1 VDLLAVGGAAVSG
14 GIALLAEDPA
24 AAETG
29 FQINFF
35 WIITQAISF
44 LIFLA
49 ILYFAAF
56 RRIGGVL
63 EERRSRI
70 EQGLQDAEQARRD
83 RESAE
88 AERIA
93 TLQEARRE
101 ANDILARA
109 QKVAQDSR
117 DADIA
122 ATKAELERMR
132 ERAAADIEAEKQR
145 AIADLRGEVA
155 DLALRAAGR
164 VVGETLSTERE
175 RRLVADFLAETSG
188 PPSGGSGS

>member
-1 VDLLAVGGAAVSG
+1 MDLLSVGATVVGE
-14 GIALLAEDPA
+14 GIALLAEEGG
-24 AAETG
+24 AETG

-35 WIITQAISF
+35 WVITQALSF

-101 ANDILARA
+101 ANEILARA
-109 QKVAQDSR
+109 QKVAQETR

-122 ATKAELERMR
+122 ATKAELERLR
-132 ERAAADIEAEKQR
+132 ERAAADLDAEKQR
-145 AIADLRGEVA
+145 AIGDLRGEVA
-155 DLALRAAGR
+155 ELALRAAGR
-164 VVGETLSTERE
+164 VVGETLTAERE
-175 RRLVADFLAETSG
+175 RRLVADFLAETNDASRG
-188 PPSGGSGS
+188 GPSG

>member
-1 VDLLAVGGAAVSG
+1 MDLLSVGATVVGE
-14 GIALLAEDPA
+14 GIALLAEEGG
-24 AAETG
+24 AETG

-35 WIITQAISF
+35 WVITQALSF

-101 ANDILARA
+101 ANEILARA
-109 QKVAQDSR
+109 QKVAQETR

-132 ERAAADIEAEKQR
+132 ERAAADIDAEKQR

-155 DLALRAAGR
+155 ELALRAAGR
-164 VVGETLSTERE
+164 VVGETLTAERE
-175 RRLVADFLAETSG
+175 RRLVADFLAETNDSSRG
-188 PPSGGSGS
+188 GPSG

>member
-1 VDLLAVGGAAVSG
+1 MDLLSVGGAAVSG
-14 GIALLAEDPA
+14 SIALLVEEGV
-24 AAETG
+24 AETG

-35 WIITQAISF
+35 WVVTQALSF

-83 RESAE
+83 REQAE
-88 AERIA
+88 AERLA
-93 TLQEARRE
+93 TLQAARRE
-101 ANDILARA
+101 ANEILARA
-109 QKVAQDSR
+109 QKVAQETR

-122 ATKAELERMR
+122 ATKAELDRMR
-132 ERAAADIEAEKQR
+132 ERAAAEIDAEKQR
-145 AIADLRGEVA
+145 AIADLRTEVA

-164 VVGETLSTERE
+164 VVGETMSGERE
-175 RRLVADFLAETSG
+175 RRLVADFLAEANG
-188 PPSGGSGS
+188 PPSRRPNG

>member
-1 VDLLAVGGAAVSG
+1 VDLLSVGATVVGE
-14 GIALLAEDPA
+14 GIALLAEEGG
-24 AAETG
+24 AETG

-35 WIITQAISF
+35 WVITQALSF

-101 ANDILARA
+101 ANEILARA
-109 QKVAQDSR
+109 QKVAQETR

-122 ATKAELERMR
+122 ATKAELERLR
-132 ERAAADIEAEKQR
+132 ERAAADLDAEKQR
-145 AIADLRGEVA
+145 AIGDLRGEVA
-155 DLALRAAGR
+155 ELALRAAGR
-164 VVGETLSTERE
+164 VVGETLTAERE
-175 RRLVADFLAETSG
+175 RRLVADFLAETNDASRG
-188 PPSGGSGS
+188 GPSG

>member
-1 VDLLAVGGAAVSG
+1 VDLLSVGATVVGE
-14 GIALLAEDPA
+14 GIALLAEEGG
-24 AAETG
+24 AETG

-35 WIITQAISF
+35 WVITQALSF

-93 TLQEARRE
+93 TLQEARRG
-101 ANDILARA
+101 ANEILARA
-109 QKVAQDSR
+109 QKVAQETR

-122 ATKAELERMR
+122 ATKAELERLR
-132 ERAAADIEAEKQR
+132 ERAAADLDAEKQR
-145 AIADLRGEVA
+145 AIGDLRGEVA
-155 DLALRAAGR
+155 ELALRAAGR
-164 VVGETLSTERE
+164 VVGETLTAERE
-175 RRLVADFLAETSG
+175 RRLVADFLAETNDASRG
-188 PPSGGSGS
+188 GPSG

>member
-1 VDLLAVGGAAVSG
+1 VDLLAVGATAVSE
-14 GIALLAEDPA
+14 GIALFVEEG

-35 WIITQAISF
+35 WVITQALSF
-44 LIFLA
+44 LVFLA

-101 ANDILARA
+101 ANEILTRA
-109 QKVAQDSR
+109 QKVAQESR
-117 DADIA
+117 NADIA
-122 ATKAELERMR
+122 ATKAELDRMR
-132 ERAAADIEAEKQR
+132 ERAAAELEAEKQR
-145 AIADLRGEVA
+145 AIGDLRGEVA

-164 VVGETLSTERE
+164 VVGETLSADRE
-175 RRLVADFLAETSG
+175 RRLVADFLSETSG
-188 PPSGGSGS
+188 PPSGGSTS

>member
-1 VDLLAVGGAAVSG
+1 VDLLSVGATVVGE
-14 GIALLAEDPA
+14 GIALLAEEGG
-24 AAETG
+24 AETG

-35 WIITQAISF
+35 WVITQALSF

-101 ANDILARA
+101 ANEILARA
-109 QKVAQDSR
+109 QKVAQETR

-132 ERAAADIEAEKQR
+132 ERAAADIDAEKQR

-155 DLALRAAGR
+155 ELALRAAGR
-164 VVGETLSTERE
+164 VVGETLTAERE
-175 RRLVADFLAETSG
+175 RRLVADFLAETNDSSRG
-188 PPSGGSGS
+188 GPSG